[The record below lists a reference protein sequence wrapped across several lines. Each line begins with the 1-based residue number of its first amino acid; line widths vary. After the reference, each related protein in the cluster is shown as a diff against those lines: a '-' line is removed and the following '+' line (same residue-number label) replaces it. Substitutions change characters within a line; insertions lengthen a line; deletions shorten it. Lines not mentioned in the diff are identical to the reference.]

1 MATHIS
7 AIGVITSILLL
18 TSLYYS
24 SINIG
29 PQNLAAGQQ
38 DNLPKVPALKIIS
51 PEDGQIVAASPSNMT
66 NGTNGNDKN
75 NNSTLIVTGTATDDA
90 NSPCDVSILI
100 NDVRPYQPTTPQGTS
115 GKDDYSNWQ
124 FLITPEYAPI
134 KQGAN
139 KITAKLSCLKSPTN
153 LTKWYSVNVT
163 GGTQEQ
169 LLGQQEQLE
178 KQKLEQQQQAQLA
191 LRKIQLEKQREQQML
206 ERAKVNAAKINQTEM
221 FVTIE
226 SHEEDQLAPIGPLT
240 ISGISSD
247 DSTTDCEVYLDWND
261 LKPFQKAKPNA
272 INNTNLVNTVPRD
285 DFSNWTYTFT
295 KDYHE
300 IANGTNE
307 LTAKLSCLAYP
318 NNYTKFTSVNI
329 TGAPQ
334 EQILQLQ
341 QQDQLR
347 QQQMIERAKVN
358 AAKINQTEMFVTI
371 ESHKPGQH
379 VPMDSNLTISGK
391 SSDDASTDCDVSAVL
406 NSETPYQRASPID
419 DSETNNYSNWTF
431 TFTPSYGVPKEGEN
445 EMTSRISCLAYP
457 NNYTKFSS
465 VNITGVPQ
473 DTFSS
478 QPQQASPQPLLQH
491 EGRQTNPN
499 SYTTDSPDL
508 PLSRSDS
515 INSMDTGANMINSR
529 RVLPIGYS

>member
-1 MATHIS
+1 LASKIS
-7 AIGVITSILLL
+7 AICVITSILLL

-29 PQNLAAGQQ
+29 LPNLAAGQQ
-38 DNLPKVPALKIIS
+38 DNLPKVPAINIKS
-51 PEDGQIVAASPSNMT
+51 PEDGQLVAASPSNMT
-66 NGTNGNDKN
+66 NETNSQDKN
-75 NNSTLIVTGTATDDA
+75 NNSTLVVTGTATDDA
-90 NSPCDVSILI
+90 NSPCEVSVLV
-100 NDVRPYQPTTPQGTS
+100 NDVRPYQPATPQGTN

-124 FLITPEYAPI
+124 FLLTPEYAPI
-134 KQGAN
+134 KQGDN
-139 KITAKLSCLKSPTN
+139 KITAKLSCLKTPTN

-169 LLGQQEQLE
+169 VLGQQKQLENQQQQLE
-178 KQKLEQQQQAQLA
+178 KEKLEQQQKAQLA
-191 LRKIQLEKQREQQML
+191 LRKIQLEKEREQQML

-226 SHEEDQLAPIGPLT
+226 SHAEDQLAPTGPLT
-240 ISGISSD
+240 ISGLSSD

-261 LKPFQKAKPNA
+261 LKPFQKAKPNP
-272 INNTNLVNTVPRD
+272 IINNNNNTNLVNTVPRD
-285 DFSNWTYTFT
+285 DFSKWTYTFT

-300 IANGTNE
+300 IANGKNE

-318 NNYTKFTSVNI
+318 NNYTKFSSVNI

-406 NSETPYQRASPID
+406 NSETPYQRASPAD

-465 VNITGVPQ
+465 VNITGAPQ
-473 DTFSS
+473 DSFSS
-478 QPQQASPQPLLQH
+478 QPQQSRPQPLLQH
-491 EGRQTNPN
+491 EGRQTNTI
-499 SYTTDSPDL
+499 SYTSYGPAM
-508 PLSRSDS
+508 PLSKFDS
-515 INSMDTGANMINSR
+515 K
-529 RVLPIGYS
+529 